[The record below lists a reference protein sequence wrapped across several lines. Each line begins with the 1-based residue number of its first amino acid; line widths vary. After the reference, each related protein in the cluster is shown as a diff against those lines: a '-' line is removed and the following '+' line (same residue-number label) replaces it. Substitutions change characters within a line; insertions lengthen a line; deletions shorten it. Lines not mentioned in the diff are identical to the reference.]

1 MHYQFYKNAPIVSDS
16 HRPVDKIVQLRS
28 LSIQGSTFN
37 RRQCYLLS
45 STYLFLYV
53 SLRETHTRETL
64 SQLCWQ
70 NGTTMYTFNS
80 YLTRSKVVHQTSCIT
95 GQVHQTSCIYLVC
108 TLFSDLLEG
117 STFAL
122 GWVLIVFN
130 LRTHLGI
137 SSCSVVVHLHW
148 VDCLSG
154 SSSRDPVSAVW
165 LWWPFLSYWSR
176 LFSFPWKCFQ
186 TKGPYGNGINV

>member
-1 MHYQFYKNAPIVSDS
+1 
-16 HRPVDKIVQLRS
+16 
-28 LSIQGSTFN
+28 
-37 RRQCYLLS
+37 
-45 STYLFLYV
+45 
-53 SLRETHTRETL
+53 
-64 SQLCWQ
+64 
-70 NGTTMYTFNS
+70 MYTFNS

-137 SSCSVVVHLHW
+137 SSVILLRGCTFALGLLFIW
-148 VDCLSG
+148 FIIPG
-154 SSSRDPVSAVW
+154 SSICCLTLMAF
-165 LWWPFLSYWSR
+165 PFLLVQSIQFPMEM
-176 LFSFPWKCFQ
+176 FSNKRSIWQ
-186 TKGPYGNGINV
+186 WY